1 LLESNPANAAH
12 TTYRPDIDG
21 LRAIAVMAVVLHHA
35 SPIRFPG
42 GFVGVDIFFVIS
54 GFLISS
60 IILQQLGKGSFS
72 FADFYARRVKRI
84 FPALTLVLI
93 STLAMAW
100 FWLAPLDY
108 QVLGQHTMAAGGF
121 VSNLVLWSEVGYFD
135 KEAFNKP
142 LLHLWS
148 LAIEEQFYIAW
159 PLLLWALYRWR
170 AQPQRLIVGLL
181 IASLAL
187 NLYLVRT
194 DTTAAFYN
202 PLARFWELLMGA
214 WLAARYTQASALPL
228 APAWR
233 AHALSTV
240 GLVLLAAVMFK
251 VTPESRFPGWWAFVV
266 TAAMVMLL
274 AAGPQAWFN
283 RYVLSSRP
291 FVWIGLIS
299 YPLYLWHWPL
309 LSFLHIKFG
318 LDTSSTLRFG
328 AVGLSIVLAWLTYRW
343 LEKPIRSG
351 RVSTRAA
358 LLGLLASMA
367 LIIGL
372 GAWVHQQ
379 KGFADR
385 YPPLISDMLTKGGRA
400 TIVEGWRDGDCMLDF
415 ELPPSNF
422 KASCIDDK
430 KPLVFLWGDSH
441 AGSLYPG
448 FKALQDSGRY
458 QFGIGERSG
467 AICPPILD
475 FEPRP
480 LCKSL
485 NDASIEAIRQS
496 RPDVVVLYAW
506 WHHEPYDLANLAK
519 TVQAIKDAGVPR
531 IIMLGAVPY
540 WRANLP
546 AVLLEHWKKG
556 PIHAAPPL
564 RLPEADWQPGLLK
577 ASQTMRQRAQ
587 DMGIEFINGMDYFCN
602 AEGCLT
608 RLSAES
614 QQPISYDYGHL
625 TVEAS
630 TYYVQQIAPLIFKDQ
645 QP

>member
-1 LLESNPANAAH
+1 MSDHALASSNSG
-12 TTYRPDIDG
+12 YRPDIDG

-54 GFLISS
+54 GYLISN
-60 IILQQLGKGSFS
+60 IILQHLGKGSFS
-72 FADFYARRVKRI
+72 FADFYARRIKRI

-93 STLAMAW
+93 STLVMGW
-100 FWLAPLDY
+100 FWLPPLDY

-121 VSNLVLWSEVGYFD
+121 VSNFVLWSEVGYFD

-148 LAIEEQFYIAW
+148 LAIEEQFYIVW
-159 PLLLWALYRWR
+159 PLFLWVLYRWR
-170 AQPQRLIVGLL
+170 GQPQRLIVALL
-181 IASLAL
+181 IVSLAY

-214 WLAARYTQASALPL
+214 WLAARHQRSSTTAC
-228 APAWR
+228 PAWQ

-240 GLVLLAAVMFK
+240 GLVLLVAVMVQ
-251 VTPESRFPGWWAFVV
+251 VTPSSRFPGWWAFVV
-266 TAAMVMLL
+266 TAAMVMIVS
-274 AAGPQAWFN
+274 AGPQAWFN
-283 RYVLSSRP
+283 RFVLGSKP
-291 FVWIGLIS
+291 LVWMGLIS

-318 LDTSSTLRFG
+318 MDSPTSMRLG
-328 AVGLSIVLAWLTYRW
+328 AVALSIALAWLTYRW
-343 LEKPIRSG
+343 LEKPIR
-351 RVSTRAA
+351 
-358 LLGLLASMA
+358 LGLIGTRQTLLALGLSMVTTV
-367 LIIGL
+367 GL
-372 GAWVHQQ
+372 GAWVFTQ
-379 KGFADR
+379 KGFVDR
-385 YPPLISDMLTKGGRA
+385 YPALISDMMSKGGRA
-400 TIVEGWRDGDCMLDF
+400 TITEGWRDGTCMLDYGL
-415 ELPPSNF
+415 E
-422 KASCIDDK
+422 ASAYQPHCIDDK

-448 FKALQDSGRY
+448 FRALQDSGRY
-458 QFGIGERSG
+458 NFGIGERSG

-506 WHHEPYDLANLAK
+506 WHHKPYDLTNLDK

-531 IIMLGAVPY
+531 IILLGAVPY
-540 WRANLP
+540 WRTGLP
-546 AVLLEHWKKG
+546 AILLEHWKKG
-556 PIHAAPPL
+556 SVHAAPPL
-564 RLPEADWQPGLLK
+564 RLKREDWQPGLE
-577 ASQTMRQRAQ
+577 AAVIDMRQRAK
-587 DMGIEFINGMDYFCN
+587 DMDIEFINGMDYFCN
-602 AEGCLT
+602 DDGCLT
-608 RLSAES
+608 RMTAES

-630 TYYVQQIAPLIFKDQ
+630 TYYIEQIAPLLLKDQ

>member
-1 LLESNPANAAH
+1 MLESNTAKAAH
-12 TTYRPDIDG
+12 TYRPDIDG
-21 LRAIAVMAVVLHHA
+21 LRAIAVLAVVLHHA

-54 GFLISS
+54 GYLISN

-93 STLAMAW
+93 STLAMGW

-108 QVLGQHTMAAGGF
+108 QVLGKHTLAAGGF

-135 KEAFNKP
+135 KASFNKP

-148 LAIEEQFYIAW
+148 LAIEEQFYIVW
-159 PLLLWALYRWR
+159 PLLLGLLYRWR
-170 AQPQRLIVGLL
+170 AQPQRLIVTLL
-181 IASLAL
+181 IASFAL
-187 NLYLVRT
+187 NLYLVRS

-214 WLAARYTQASALPL
+214 WLAARHVQATNRGTP
-228 APAWR
+228 PAWR
-233 AHALSTV
+233 AHALSSL
-240 GLVLLAAVMFK
+240 GLVLLVAVMIK
-251 VTPESRFPGWWAFVV
+251 VTPESRFPGWWAFVI
-266 TAAMVMLL
+266 TAAMVMLI

-283 RYVLSSRP
+283 RLVLSSKP
-291 FVWIGLIS
+291 FVWVGLIS

-318 LDTSSTLRFG
+318 ADSSSLARFG
-328 AVGLSIVLAWLTYRW
+328 AVGLSVVLAWLTYRV
-343 LEKPIRSG
+343 LEKPIREG
-351 RVSTRAA
+351 RWGHRTTLWGLAA
-358 LLGLLASMA
+358 TMA
-367 LIIGL
+367 VVMGL
-372 GAWVHQQ
+372 GAWVNSQQ
-379 KGFADR
+379 GFANR

-415 ELPPSNF
+415 GLPATSY
-422 KASCIDDK
+422 KDSCIDDK

-441 AGSLYPG
+441 AGSIYPG

-458 QFGIGERSG
+458 TFGIGERTG

-485 NDASIEAIRQS
+485 NDASIEAIQQS
-496 RPDVVVLYAW
+496 RPDVVILYAW
-506 WHHEPYDLANLAK
+506 WHHQPYDLSNLET

-540 WRANLP
+540 WRADLP
-546 AVLLEHWKKG
+546 AILLEAWKKG
-556 PIHAAPPL
+556 PVQAAPPL
-564 RLPEADWQPGLLK
+564 RLKEADWQPGLVQ
-577 ASQTMRQRAQ
+577 ASERMRQRAA

-608 RLSAES
+608 RMSAES

-630 TYYVQQIAPLIFKDQ
+630 TYYIEQIAPLIFKDQ

>member
-1 LLESNPANAAH
+1 MSDIGHPPHSN
-12 TTYRPDIDG
+12 TYRPDIDG
-21 LRAIAVMAVVLHHA
+21 LRAIAVLAVVLHHA

-54 GFLISS
+54 GYLISN

-93 STLAMAW
+93 STLAMGW

-108 QVLGQHTMAAGGF
+108 QVLGKHTLAAGGF

-135 KEAFNKP
+135 KASFNKP

-148 LAIEEQFYIAW
+148 LAIEEQFYIVW
-159 PLLLWALYRWR
+159 PLLLGLLYRWR
-170 AQPQRLIVGLL
+170 AQPQRLIVTLL
-181 IASLAL
+181 IASFAL
-187 NLYLVRT
+187 NLYLVRS

-214 WLAARYTQASALPL
+214 WLAARHVQATNHGTP
-228 APAWR
+228 PAWR
-233 AHALSTV
+233 AHALSSL
-240 GLVLLAAVMFK
+240 GLVLLVAVMIK
-251 VTPESRFPGWWAFVV
+251 VTPESRFPGWWAFVI
-266 TAAMVMLL
+266 TAAMVMLI

-283 RYVLSSRP
+283 RLVLSSKP
-291 FVWIGLIS
+291 FVWVGLIS

-318 LDTSSTLRFG
+318 ADSSSLARFG
-328 AVGLSIVLAWLTYRW
+328 AVGLSVVLAWLTYRV
-343 LEKPIRSG
+343 LEKPIREG
-351 RVSTRAA
+351 RWGHRTTLWGLAA
-358 LLGLLASMA
+358 TMA
-367 LIIGL
+367 VVMGL
-372 GAWVHQQ
+372 GAWVNSQQ
-379 KGFADR
+379 GFANR

-415 ELPPSNF
+415 GLPATSY
-422 KASCIDDK
+422 KDSCIDDK

-441 AGSLYPG
+441 AGSIYPG

-458 QFGIGERSG
+458 TFGIGERTG

-485 NDASIEAIRQS
+485 NDASIEAIQQS
-496 RPDVVVLYAW
+496 RPDVVILYAW
-506 WHHEPYDLANLAK
+506 WHHQPYDLSNLET

-540 WRANLP
+540 WRADLP
-546 AVLLEHWKKG
+546 AILLEAWKKG
-556 PIHAAPPL
+556 PVQAAPPL
-564 RLPEADWQPGLLK
+564 RLKEADWQPGLVQ
-577 ASQTMRQRAQ
+577 ASERMRQRAA

-608 RLSAES
+608 RMSAES

-630 TYYVQQIAPLIFKDQ
+630 TYYIEQIAPLIFKDQ

>member
-1 LLESNPANAAH
+1 MSDH
-12 TTYRPDIDG
+12 TLASPNSGYRPDIDG

-60 IILQQLGKGSFS
+60 IILQQLGKGHFS
-72 FADFYARRVKRI
+72 FADFYGRRIKRI

-93 STLAMAW
+93 SSLVMGW
-100 FWLAPLDY
+100 FWLPPLDY

-121 VSNLVLWSEVGYFD
+121 VSNFVLWSEVGYFD

-148 LAIEEQFYIAW
+148 LAIEEQFYIVW
-159 PLLLWALYRWR
+159 PLFLWVLYRWR
-170 AQPQRLIVGLL
+170 GQPQRLIVALL
-181 IASLAL
+181 IVSLAY

-214 WLAARYTQASALPL
+214 WLAARHQQSATT
-228 APAWR
+228 ARPAWQ

-240 GLVLLAAVMFK
+240 GLVLLIAVMVQ
-251 VTPESRFPGWWAFVV
+251 VTPSSRFPGWWAFVV
-266 TAAMVMLL
+266 TAAMVMIVS
-274 AAGPQAWFN
+274 AGPQAWFN
-283 RYVLSSRP
+283 RVVLSSKP
-291 FVWIGLIS
+291 FVWVGLIS

-318 LDTSSTLRFG
+318 MDSPTSMRLG
-328 AVGLSIVLAWLTYRW
+328 AVALSIALAWLTYRW
-343 LEKPIRSG
+343 LEKPIR
-351 RVSTRAA
+351 
-358 LLGLLASMA
+358 LGLIGTRQTLLALGLSMV
-367 LIIGL
+367 ITVGL
-372 GAWVHQQ
+372 GAWVFTQ
-379 KGFADR
+379 KGFVDR
-385 YPPLISDMLTKGGRA
+385 YPALISDMMSKGGRA
-400 TIVEGWRDGDCMLDF
+400 TITEGWRDGTCMLDYGL
-415 ELPPSNF
+415 E
-422 KASCIDDK
+422 ASAYQPHCIDDK

-458 QFGIGERSG
+458 NFGIGERSG

-506 WHHEPYDLANLAK
+506 WHHKPYDLTNLDK

-531 IIMLGAVPY
+531 IILLGAVPY
-540 WRANLP
+540 WRTGLP
-546 AVLLEHWKKG
+546 AILLEHWKKG
-556 PIHAAPPL
+556 HVHAAPPL
-564 RLPEADWQPGLLK
+564 RLKREDWQPGLE
-577 ASQTMRQRAQ
+577 AAAIEMRQRAK
-587 DMGIEFINGMDYFCN
+587 DMDIEFINGMDYFCN
-602 AEGCLT
+602 DDGCLT
-608 RLSAES
+608 RMSAES

-630 TYYVQQIAPLIFKDQ
+630 TYYIEQIAPLLFKDQ

>member
-1 LLESNPANAAH
+1 
-12 TTYRPDIDG
+12 
-21 LRAIAVMAVVLHHA
+21 MAVVLHHA

-84 FPALTLVLI
+84 FPALTVVLI
-93 STLAMAW
+93 TTLGMGW
-100 FWLAPLDY
+100 LWLAPLDY
-108 QVLGQHTMAAGGF
+108 QVLGQHSMAAGGF

-148 LAIEEQFYIAW
+148 LAIEEQFYIVW

-170 AQPQRLIVGLL
+170 AQPQRLIVALF

-194 DTTAAFYN
+194 DITAAFYN

-214 WLAARYTQASALPL
+214 WLAARPKPSLLATP

-233 AHALSTV
+233 AHALSSV
-240 GLVLLAAVMFK
+240 GLFLLAAVMLTI
-251 VTPESRFPGWWAFVV
+251 TPESRFPGWWAFVV
-266 TAAMVMLL
+266 TAGMVMILS
-274 AAGPQAWFN
+274 AGPQAWFN
-283 RYVLSSRP
+283 RFVLSSKP
-291 FVWIGLIS
+291 LVWVGLIS

-318 LDTSSTLRFG
+318 MDTSSLMRFG
-328 AVGLSIVLAWLTYRW
+328 AVGLSFVLAWMTYQW
-343 LEKPIRSG
+343 LEKPLRFGRISMRS
-351 RVSTRAA
+351 T
-358 LLGLLASMA
+358 LLGLGGAMA

-372 GAWVHQQ
+372 GAWVNNQQ
-379 KGFADR
+379 GFANR

-415 ELPPSNF
+415 GLPATAF
-422 KASCIDDK
+422 KDSCIEPK
-430 KPLVFLWGDSH
+430 RPLVFLWGDSH

-458 QFGIGERSG
+458 SFGMGERSG

-506 WHHEPYDLANLAK
+506 WHHKPYDLTNLAK

-531 IIMLGAVPY
+531 IVLLGAVPY
-540 WRANLP
+540 WRADLP
-546 AVLLEHWKKG
+546 AVLLDHWKKG
-556 PIHAAPPL
+556 PVQAAPPL
-564 RLPEADWQPGLLK
+564 RLPEADWQPGL
-577 ASQTMRQRAQ
+577 AAAAIDMRQRAQ

-608 RLSAES
+608 RMSAES

-630 TYYVQQIAPLIFKDQ
+630 TYYIQQIAPLLFKDQ
-645 QP
+645 